1 MTMDDLNAELTR
13 IAPQGFPAAE
23 LASIK
28 DLLSDYEKFVYWN
41 REEGAAEIRVR
52 LQGYGWLTGEIL
64 DRALERGAAKRRER
78 ASFASA
84 LRQHGPRST
93 RAEEEYARLTRQY
106 PEMAAD
112 LNRDRKHQ
120 ETLQE
125 KLKLEEERSRTGLP
139 LSAVRAAGEH
149 RIQNLRPAGSWTLL
163 IDETGSRFA
172 ARAKGTT
179 GRFVGVL
186 IPGEVA
192 LPPLAGSFH
201 AVDVVDPAQ
210 IDAALQSLLDN
221 PVGIFGITVDDLPPT
236 PGDRWVDG
244 VMELIHWAWRLLPLD
259 ADTCSAHL
267 DVKIEQRGEFDPDY
281 SWLAV
286 KRELL
291 RQWAALDPVRAN
303 AISIDI
309 ATVPKWEKLAGY
321 VDAVAFTWG
330 SSMKSSGAR
339 LSQSG
344 LVGKC
349 LNAGNGKTLRRLW
362 DALNR
367 NVPIAA
373 GEWRWLLS
381 LPESVDPESIA
392 GALLG
397 TIGATAR
404 SNAPLWRTYLQ
415 AVQDHLESKAVNLA
429 ALGKECGWLNAHQP
443 AETSLP
449 PRLQLAWKTSLLANR
464 NHLGH
469 TALSQL
475 EQEIGSLSAKL
486 LDEDARMVCLSDL
499 HRSVLATNRFDFA
512 EAGECLARW
521 KTMPLAAAGLQMAG
535 RVHSSF
541 GQHLAF
547 QGRLTE
553 ARIEFTKALDCF
565 HRISDSALVMAE
577 KGQTETY
584 LAIATMDDEAIPAPD
599 VAAAVE
605 RVTGSLEQAILPI
618 ARGNEDADKYRHHL
632 LVRYLAACGSEKHRR
647 AYLSQRDKWLTEE
660 GHPWP
665 LIAFYRGIL
674 LLAEHPEAARAH
686 FEHGCRLA
694 YDANQGPLVNLI
706 GLTIQIAGRVGGQ
719 GWATT
724 AEGILAELEKHM
736 PKASEWLR
744 ILQKAIHEPTSPLE
758 IMRKVLPFNFR

>member
-41 REEGAAEIRVR
+41 RDEGAAEIRVR

-64 DRALERGAAKRRER
+64 DRARERGAAKRKER

-84 LRQHGPRST
+84 LRQNGPEST
-93 RAEEEYARLTRQY
+93 RAKEEYARLTRQY

-125 KLKLEEERSRTGLP
+125 KLKLEEERSRAGLP
-139 LSAVRAAGEH
+139 LSTVRAAGEH
-149 RIQNLRPAGSWTLL
+149 RIQNLRPAASWTLL

-201 AVDVVDPAQ
+201 AVDAVDPAQ

-244 VMELIHWAWRLLPLD
+244 VMEVIHWAWRLLPLD

-286 KRELL
+286 KRVLL

-303 AISIDI
+303 AISIEI

-349 LNAGNGKTLRRLW
+349 LNVGNGKTLRRLW

-373 GEWRWLLS
+373 EEWRWLLS

-397 TIGATAR
+397 TIGAGAR

-449 PRLQLAWKTSLLANR
+449 PRLQLAWKTSLLAHR

-486 LDEDARMVCLSDL
+486 LDEDARLVCLSDL

-521 KTMPLAAAGLQMAG
+521 EKMPLAAAGLQMAG

-565 HRISDSALVMAE
+565 HRISDPTVVMAE

-584 LAIATMDDEAIPAPD
+584 LAIAIMDDEAIPAPD

-605 RVTGSLEQAILPI
+605 RVTGKLDQSIPLLS
-618 ARGNEDADKYRHHL
+618 RGNDDRDKYRHHL
-632 LVRYLAACGSEKHRR
+632 LLRYLAGRGSEEHKDL
-647 AYLSQRDKWLTEE
+647 YLSRWGKWLTAE

-665 LIAFYRGIL
+665 LIAFYRGVL
-674 LLAEHPEAARAH
+674 LLTQDSEAARKCFAH
-686 FEHGCRLA
+686 GFQLA
-694 YDANQGPLVNLI
+694 CAASQGSLVNLI
-706 GLTIQIAGRVGGQ
+706 GLAIQIAGHVGGQ
-719 GWATT
+719 GWESA
-724 AEGILAELEKHM
+724 AEKALDDVEKQL
-736 PKASEWLR
+736 PKAVERLR
-744 ILQKAIHEPTSPLE
+744 ILRQAVHDPLPPLE
-758 IMRKVLPFNFR
+758 TMKKALPFNFR